1 MAQAIAF
8 GACRKHRGTTVIMTA
23 APAPS
28 AASWR
33 NGMVPAGW
41 VTGGVAA
48 VSVRGCGARVA
59 VVAGWAGGGA
69 ADGGADS
76 TGLLVTN
83 RSPPITQGDGS

>member
-8 GACRKHRGTTVIMTA
+8 GACRKHRGTTVIMMA

-28 AASWR
+28 AASRR

-48 VSVRGCGARVA
+48 ARGGCGARVA
-59 VVAGWAGGGA
+59 VVAGWAGGRA

-83 RSPPITQGDGS
+83 RSQLITQGDGS